1 MKLRCASFV
10 LVLGLVL
17 GGCATAPVE
26 DIQPGE
32 QPSPE
37 SDEAGLWMVTSEME
51 ARLATSGRVID
62 DPALN
67 QYLRDIVCKLAPD
80 HCADI
85 RLYIVRTPHFNASMA
100 PNGFM
105 QVWSGLLLRA
115 QNEAQLA
122 YIIGHELAHYL
133 ERHSVQQWRTVRDTS
148 SGLVFFQIATGA
160 AGVGGAGDIAGLI
173 AIASIFAYSRD
184 HEREADRVGVELMAK
199 AGYDPRE
206 ASKIWEAMIEEEEA
220 AGDKKRSIWLATHPR
235 TADRAET
242 LTSLAADRSV
252 NGNSF
257 RGRTEYVAAIRPF
270 RADFLRDEL
279 RSGSFATSA
288 VVINKLIE
296 AGDNRAE
303 THFFK
308 GELYRLRGEESDQAE
323 AIKHYQLAVRSGPV
337 PPEIHRAL
345 GLVYWRTG
353 EAEQA
358 RVSFAEYLRLV
369 PGASDRL
376 MIQSYLDQLE

>member
-1 MKLRCASFV
+1 MKLRCTSFV
-10 LVLGLVL
+10 LTLALL
-17 GGCATAPVE
+17 SSGCATAPVE

-32 QPSPE
+32 RPSQA
-37 SDEAGLWMVTSEME
+37 SDEAGRWMVTGEME

-67 QYLRDIVCKLAPD
+67 EYLRDIVCRLAPEY
-80 HCADI
+80 CADI

-105 QVWSGLLLRA
+105 QIWSGLLLRA
-115 QNEAQLA
+115 QNESQLA
-122 YIIGHELAHYL
+122 YIVGHELAHYL

-160 AGVGGAGDIAGLI
+160 AGVGAAGDMAALI
-173 AIASIFAYSRD
+173 AVASIFAYSRD
-184 HEREADRVGVELMAK
+184 HEREADRVGLELMAR

-206 ASKIWEAMIEEEEA
+206 ASRIWEAMIEEEDA
-220 AGDKKRSIWLATHPR
+220 AGGSKRSIWLATHPG
-235 TADRAET
+235 TAERAQT
-242 LTSLAADRSV
+242 LTSLAAERSV
-252 NGNSF
+252 DGNGF

-270 RADFLRDEL
+270 RADFLRDEV

-288 VVINKLIE
+288 VVIDNLIE
-296 AGDNRAE
+296 AGDNPAE
-303 THFFK
+303 AHFFK
-308 GELYRLRGEESDQAE
+308 GELYRLRGKESDQAE
-323 AIKHYQLAVRSGPV
+323 AIKHYRLAVQSGPA
-337 PPEIHRAL
+337 PSEIHRAL

-353 EAEQA
+353 EVKQA
-358 RVSFAEYLRLV
+358 RASFAEYLRLV
-369 PGASDRL
+369 PDASDRL